1 MLLSA
6 AATCKE
12 QKRGRPEQ
20 AGAGRTSYRL
30 IFAISSSIWCCA
42 AMPPPSW
49 VSPRSAMDTADD
61 SRELTDGRRTNCG
74 PAERDEDRD
83 WKFMAPRASRL
94 GIVYRRG
101 IWWSKIGVG
110 SRMVD
115 LCSTCR
121 VESLSVT
128 STEYR
133 SRWCR
138 SKADVP
144 SGQAEEGAGSAA
156 VLAGLGLLRQAM
168 GRLAAHSRVSWAPVG
183 LSKLPS
189 HLFGAASHSARP
201 LDVD

>member
-1 MLLSA
+1 
-6 AATCKE
+6 
-12 QKRGRPEQ
+12 
-20 AGAGRTSYRL
+20 
-30 IFAISSSIWCCA
+30 
-42 AMPPPSW
+42 MPPPSW

-168 GRLAAHSRVSWAPVG
+168 GRPQQGVLGACGPLEAPVPSLWCRVPLSASTRRG
-183 LSKLPS
+183 LNGTSKRITSSGYAL
-189 HLFGAASHSARP
+189 LIAT
-201 LDVD
+201 